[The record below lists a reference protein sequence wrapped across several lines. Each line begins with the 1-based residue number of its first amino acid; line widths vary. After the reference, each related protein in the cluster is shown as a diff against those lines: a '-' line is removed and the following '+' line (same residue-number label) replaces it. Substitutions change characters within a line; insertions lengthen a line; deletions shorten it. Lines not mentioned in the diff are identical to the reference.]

1 MRGDGYGF
9 VVTENGIA
17 DSQDLLRPAY
27 LLEHLLALRAAQRRG
42 IRVRGYT
49 FWTASDNW
57 VRARAP
63 SHITSFPSTTFHHV
77 HVPTMSMSTCLS

>member
-27 LLEHLLALRAAQRRG
+27 LLEHLLALRAAQRRASPLAMPM
-42 IRVRGYT
+42 RLAMMQVWWRQQC
-49 FWTASDNW
+49 WPPTADG
-57 VRARAP
+57 
-63 SHITSFPSTTFHHV
+63 
-77 HVPTMSMSTCLS
+77 LSLP